1 MESLAALLSPKR
13 TRAEMSPPHRWSDRA
28 LLPPFSACCVRRC
41 MCVHTHTQV
50 RTQVYTYMPAP
61 ITHTHTP
68 CTYNTHAHTHT
79 RTCTPPQTL
88 PSQVHGWPSTARFLV
103 DEETAWPLPT
113 PIPWSHNTKGCKL
126 EVRRCPGPQM
136 PDPGSLAV
144 LSPGN
149 GPPPGTQAREK
160 AEEPPFLN
168 LSSIYKVKM

>member
-1 MESLAALLSPKR
+1 MASVGWDEFEGPRARESVHTGPARALGVESLAVLLSPKR

-113 PIPWSHNTKGCKL
+113 TCRWLLHHCALT
-126 EVRRCPGPQM
+126 
-136 PDPGSLAV
+136 
-144 LSPGN
+144 
-149 GPPPGTQAREK
+149 
-160 AEEPPFLN
+160 
-168 LSSIYKVKM
+168 